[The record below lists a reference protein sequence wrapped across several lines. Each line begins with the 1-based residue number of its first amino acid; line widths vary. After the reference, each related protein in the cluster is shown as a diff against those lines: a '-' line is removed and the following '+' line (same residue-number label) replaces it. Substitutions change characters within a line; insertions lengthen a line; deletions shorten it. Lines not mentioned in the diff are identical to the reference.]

1 VRRLEA
7 GKELQRRLAKVGFA
21 VDDGLLS
28 PGRRESRLEP
38 GRRLAEVWDV
48 LVDWARVDVDLGPH
62 ALGDDDLLLFEAF
75 LDLAPSAKHRE
86 DRPAFVLAFKRQ
98 LEFREEPEGAI
109 VAESVVWVYL
119 AFSVDVA
126 PIDLDSAGPESFVS
140 TDSFWH
146 GGGSEGSNWQPAVEA
161 TRSFQ
166 AARDH
171 TIWAGTFE
179 SYDEA

>member
-7 GKELQRRLAKVGFA
+7 GKELQRRLAEVGFA

-28 PGRRESRLEP
+28 PGRRESCLEP

-126 PIDLDSAGPESFVS
+126 PIGLDSAGPESFVS